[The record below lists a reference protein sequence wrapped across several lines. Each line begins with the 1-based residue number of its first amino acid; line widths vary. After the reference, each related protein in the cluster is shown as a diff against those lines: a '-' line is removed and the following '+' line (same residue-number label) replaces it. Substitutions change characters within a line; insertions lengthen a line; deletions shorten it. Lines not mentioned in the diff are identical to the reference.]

1 MRVWLPPPVYTRAR
15 ARTHTHT
22 HTFPAG
28 KNRAHAPP
36 LPAPAPAPA
45 PFPNTRRLLANTN
58 GGGGGGGGRGGT
70 SLGSSSA
77 GSEKA
82 PAPCACASWS
92 PSDRAAGGGGRGG
105 CRGFSRGADVRLRGG
120 GAQAS
125 RSHIPPTYPPYESRR
140 SRRRRRRRRRR
151 RWAPCC
157 AGAPARRGTGGRRA
171 CAPPWPGARRRACR
185 VSGEGRGGAGG
196 RRDLEVGDELHDF
209 GVALD
214 GALLLPCPLLC
225 VLLHD
230 PGKSIF
236 IQFQGL
242 VLLLDDDLLHPFCPL
257 ADSLCRGIVSAA
269 GAVTDRS
276 QRRNFS
282 WSYLGT
288 SLNLLCFTSAA
299 FMAASFASL
308 YQ

>member
-22 HTFPAG
+22 HTHSR
-28 KNRAHAPP
+28 RAKIERMPP
-36 LPAPAPAPA
+36 PRPRPRPRPSPEHTPAPRQQ
-45 PFPNTRRLLANTN
+45 TRRRRRRRRRRRHLLGLIVGRVREGAGSLRLRAWVTVSFSPR
-58 GGGGGGGGRGGT
+58 GRGAGAGAGLRGDGT
-70 SLGSSSA
+70 QV
-77 GSEKA
+77 
-82 PAPCACASWS
+82 SWS
-92 PSDRAAGGGGRGG
+92 RT
-105 CRGFSRGADVRLRGG
+105 L
-120 GAQAS
+120 
-125 RSHIPPTYPPYESRR
+125 PTYPPNEPRR
-140 SRRRRRRRRRR
+140 TRRRRRR